1 MAKDSEIRSRI
12 TRVEEIIDQLDADN
26 VSRDEGQKLYKEG
39 QQLLSDIRDQLHEG
53 QGEVIEIE

>member
-26 VSRDEGQKLYKEG
+26 VSRDEGQELYEEG